1 MVEQRYDA
9 VRGVLDGATVK
20 DTAIRNG
27 VDRRTLH
34 RWLVRYATDGLS
46 AAGCRCAGVS
56 KRSPAPP
63 ESADMSHQGAI
74 GDSYGLCDGVHDPA
88 LGVQGFPVI
97 QAWEPGAMGSEVA
110 PPNGGH

>member
-74 GDSYGLCDGVHDPA
+74 GDSYGFCDGVHDPA
-88 LGVQGFPVI
+88 LEVRAFAVLEAVG
-97 QAWEPGAMGSEVA
+97 AWRHGYPSG